1 MSYDIVRSNDK
12 LRSPTS
18 IYQKASEAALRS
30 TKLEW
35 TRFSVGF
42 FIDYYGIPAI
52 KTHLPP
58 MSFVV
63 DMNSKKAAIPGT
75 GDEPIALT
83 YSYDV
88 AKFVSAYLD
97 APNWEEL
104 TYVYGEK
111 TTWNAFIK
119 VAEEVTGMKRHIS
132 KLIKFTH

>member
-1 MSYDIVRSNDK
+1 M
-12 LRSPTS
+12 
-18 IYQKASEAALRS
+18 
-30 TKLEW
+30 
-35 TRFSVGF
+35 
-42 FIDYYGIPAI
+42 DYYGIPAI

-75 GDEPIALT
+75 GNEPIALT
-83 YSYDV
+83 YSHDV
-88 AKFVSAYLD
+88 AKFVSMYLD
-97 APNWEEL
+97 APKWEEI

-132 KLIKFTH
+132 NNILIHKLS